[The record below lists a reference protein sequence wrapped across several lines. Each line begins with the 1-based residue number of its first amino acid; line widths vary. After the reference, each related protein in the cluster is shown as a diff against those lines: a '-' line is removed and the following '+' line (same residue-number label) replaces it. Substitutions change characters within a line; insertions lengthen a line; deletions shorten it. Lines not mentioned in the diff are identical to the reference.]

1 MTQTTPSSVDAMRE
15 ALEAYASFG
24 AEVAGTC
31 LGLAMSTDHP
41 SPDEALM
48 GLSEK
53 AQELAPRARAALS
66 TLPSD
71 GVTIPA
77 GWVLV
82 PREPIEAMLRAYSP
96 GKEFDDLLRAI
107 YRAMVAAAP
116 KVPPVAQAEGVEREI
131 VEAECAALLAA
142 YLRKEI
148 GRLMQQAEHW
158 AANDKPLAVHHRLM
172 KADNYFQI
180 LALMEREPA
189 KGCRLPFDEIRDS
202 LKRPS
207 IYEPG
212 AYPPSADLYRYRD
225 PAFVVAALTQPP
237 ETTPVSGDEVERV
250 ALALLN
256 DDRARN
262 GWPAADALSHL
273 ADHDADAYRS
283 SARAAIV
290 ALAQLPGDEV
300 EAAAARL
307 IDQSDEPSWMGGNY
321 PARMNYW
328 RDKAIEVA
336 NRLRAANEGRIV

>member
-1 MTQTTPSSVDAMRE
+1 M
-15 ALEAYASFG
+15 AY
-24 AEVAGTC
+24 
-31 LGLAMSTDHP
+31 
-41 SPDEALM
+41 
-48 GLSEK
+48 
-53 AQELAPRARAALS
+53 
-66 TLPSD
+66 
-71 GVTIPA
+71 
-77 GWVLV
+77 
-82 PREPIEAMLRAYSP
+82 
-96 GKEFDDLLRAI
+96 DLLRQ
-107 YRAMVAAAP
+107 AAAQI
-116 KVPPVAQAEGVEREI
+116 ASDR
-131 VEAECAALLAA
+131 
-142 YLRKEI
+142 
-148 GRLMQQAEHW
+148 
-158 AANDKPLAVHHRLM
+158 HRL
-172 KADNYFQI
+172 
-180 LALMEREPA
+180 
-189 KGCRLPFDEIRDS
+189 
-202 LKRPS
+202 
-207 IYEPG
+207 
-212 AYPPSADLYRYRD
+212 
-225 PAFVVAALTQPP
+225 AALTQPP

>member
-1 MTQTTPSSVDAMRE
+1 
-15 ALEAYASFG
+15 
-24 AEVAGTC
+24 
-31 LGLAMSTDHP
+31 
-41 SPDEALM
+41 
-48 GLSEK
+48 
-53 AQELAPRARAALS
+53 
-66 TLPSD
+66 
-71 GVTIPA
+71 
-77 GWVLV
+77 
-82 PREPIEAMLRAYSP
+82 
-96 GKEFDDLLRAI
+96 
-107 YRAMVAAAP
+107 
-116 KVPPVAQAEGVEREI
+116 
-131 VEAECAALLAA
+131 
-142 YLRKEI
+142 
-148 GRLMQQAEHW
+148 MQQAEHW

-189 KGCRLPFDEIRDS
+189 KGCRLPFDKIRDS